1 MTWKLSLRLSSM
13 LAVVLVSF
21 PSLPPKL
28 ELRRLLIDW
37 FFHIREGV
45 K

>member
-13 LAVVLVSF
+13 LAVVLASF

-28 ELRRLLIDW
+28 ELRRLLIDN
-37 FFHIREGV
+37 FFHIKNHVR
-45 K
+45 

>member
-13 LAVVLVSF
+13 LAVVLASS